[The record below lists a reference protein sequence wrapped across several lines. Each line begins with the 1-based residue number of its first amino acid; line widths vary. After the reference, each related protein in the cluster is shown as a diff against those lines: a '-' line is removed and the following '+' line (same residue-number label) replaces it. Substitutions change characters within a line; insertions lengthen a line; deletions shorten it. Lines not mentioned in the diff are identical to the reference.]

1 MKVIYI
7 REDLN
12 LLTVMDCRTPTTIE
26 FKSKLGFKQLDIIMR
41 KEQSVLIRIMK
52 IFGSEKIS
60 LQHSVL
66 DYKIDLYF
74 SEQRLAIEFDGK
86 KHKDRDKHKEI
97 ERQKVVEK
105 ELDCEFIRINPD

>member
-1 MKVIYI
+1 MAGIYI

-12 LLTVMDCRTPTTIE
+12 LLTIMDCRTPTATE
-26 FKSKLGFKQLDIIMR
+26 FKSELGFKQHDIITR
-41 KEQSVLIRIMK
+41 KEQSVLIRIME

-74 SEQRLAIEFDGK
+74 PGK
-86 KHKDRDKHKEI
+86 
-97 ERQKVVEK
+97 
-105 ELDCEFIRINPD
+105 N